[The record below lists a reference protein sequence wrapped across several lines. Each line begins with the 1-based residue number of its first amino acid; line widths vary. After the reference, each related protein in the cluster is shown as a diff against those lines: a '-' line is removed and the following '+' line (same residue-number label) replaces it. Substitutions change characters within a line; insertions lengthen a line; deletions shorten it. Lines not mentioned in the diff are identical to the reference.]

1 MSRALQSVITPA
13 IAQGI
18 ADNKEQ
24 MIDALYPIMGGMIS
38 KYVTQAIKEMMEK
51 INEKIEQGF
60 SFERYK
66 RKLKAKLTGVSEG
79 ELLLEESTDAHIAA
93 MFIIHKETGLL
104 ISEAHLENSQI
115 GDPHM
120 VASMA
125 SAIKDFVNDWIA
137 NQDEQSIKEVQILSY
152 ADATLYIES
161 AGSVYIIAFLDSEP
175 DHEQRTDINA
185 FFASLLKH
193 YATFFQNFDGD
204 DSRKEVAELSKKMYA
219 YLETQ
224 KGTAEESDHD
234 TTKPKSN
241 PARLILSLI
250 GVALLVY
257 AANILYEHYN
267 ISELQTSVQKKTGEN
282 VYITKADNGYRFTG
296 VLDNPDSLPLI
307 EKMGR
312 RSGYRIDTEL
322 SLSPAGVKKT
332 QMRSVKPL
340 LETQK
345 MFTQTFGKRFET
357 LLQQQTSQ
365 VQAQLKSME
374 KSISTLKQDLSKT
387 QKELLVVENA
397 LKNDRK
403 RLSEIEKTATVERL
417 AKERLHKVF
426 QEHKGFHA
434 EDGSLDLNTAR
445 LFEVGKSLPREE
457 ILQPIRKDLETYIGT
472 LMEDPEIGPFIQGF
486 VIESYTDSSGN
497 EAINQK
503 LSQERANRIMEDL
516 LSLPLAE
523 KYGLNTMLHAKGMGS
538 LNPVISNGAEDKE
551 ASRRI
556 KIRFVPDKEKILGS
570 LIEKL

>member
-13 IAQGI
+13 LAQGI

-185 FFASLLKH
+185 FFASLLKQ
-193 YATFFQNFDGD
+193 YAKFFQSFDGD
-204 DSRKEVAELSKKMYA
+204 DSREEVAELSRKMYT

-224 KGTAEESDHD
+224 KGVAEEPDHD
-234 TTKPKSN
+234 TTEQKSN

-250 GVALLVY
+250 GIALLVY
-257 AANILYEHYN
+257 AANVLYEYYN
-267 ISELQTSVQKKTGEN
+267 ISELQTSVQEKTGED
-282 VYITKADNGYRFTG
+282 VYITKTDNGYRFTG
-296 VLDNPDSLPLI
+296 VIDDPDNLPLI

-312 RSGYRIDTEL
+312 RSGYSIDTEL
-322 SLSPAGVKKT
+322 SLSPAGVMKLEKRT
-332 QMRSVKPL
+332 FTPL
-340 LETQK
+340 IQTQK
-345 MFTQTFGKRFET
+345 MFAQTFGNRFET
-357 LLQQQTSQ
+357 LLQKHTSQ
-365 VQAQLKSME
+365 MQQIKRLEENFQRV
-374 KSISTLKQDLSKT
+374 KQDLSDTKT
-387 QKELLVVENA
+387 QLST
-397 LKNDRK
+397 LKK
-403 RLSEIEKTATVERL
+403 SVSQQEEKLATLHRIASVQQT
-417 AKERLHKVF
+417 AKEKLLAVF
-426 QEHKGFHA
+426 RDNPGFQKD
-434 EDGSLDLNTAR
+434 DGSLDLHNAH
-445 LFEVGKSLPREE
+445 LFDAGKIVPQQTV
-457 ILQPIRKDLETYIGT
+457 LQSMDNDMETYIRT
-472 LMEDPEIGPFIQGF
+472 LMEDPTLRPYIKAF
-486 VIESYTDSSGN
+486 VIEGYTDSSGN
-497 EAINQK
+497 ETINRE
-503 LSQERANRIMEDL
+503 LSQKRAEAIRRHI
-516 LSLPLAE
+516 LSLPIAKRYRLDR
-523 KYGLNTMLHAKGMGS
+523 MLQAKGMANEHPI
-538 LNPVISNGAEDKE
+538 LVNGVEDKE

-556 KIRFVPDKEKILGS
+556 KIRYLLDKEKILGS